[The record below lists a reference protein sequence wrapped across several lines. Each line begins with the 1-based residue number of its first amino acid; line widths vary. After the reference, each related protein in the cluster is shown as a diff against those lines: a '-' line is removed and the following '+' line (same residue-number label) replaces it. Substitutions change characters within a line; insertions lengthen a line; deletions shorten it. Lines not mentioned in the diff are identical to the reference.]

1 MGVINQL
8 MTGGHHLVH
17 TLLIT
22 SNLLTPSS
30 PKEDV
35 ENTTCPPLKPWFLQH
50 FDRKQKCLNALFLV
64 CGFPR
69 NERVFF
75 SLEIA
80 VNYACVKLKRTETL
94 ARL

>member
-1 MGVINQL
+1 M
-8 MTGGHHLVH
+8 H

-35 ENTTCPPLKPWFLQH
+35 ENTTRPPLKPWFLQD
-50 FDRKQKCLNALFLV
+50 FDQKQKCLNALFLV

-69 NERVFF
+69 NEKEFF
-75 SLEIA
+75 FPLEIA
-80 VNYACVKLKRTETL
+80 VSYACVKLKRTETL
-94 ARL
+94 ARF

>member
-80 VNYACVKLKRTETL
+80 VNYA
-94 ARL
+94 